1 MKNFELKFWMS
12 CIMLALCVGF
22 TSCGD
27 DDEGGIAGDA
37 NELIIGTWE
46 STWMKGWE
54 KYLDDDDKWKTD
66 SYDGV
71 YTEDT
76 YIFKKGGT
84 GTYKY
89 SYDGYSDEYEI
100 TWKIKDNNKLIITE
114 YGYDEEYTITTLNT
128 NTAVIVWHDKDED
141 GEEEYTEI
149 TFKKK

>member
-1 MKNFELKFWMS
+1 MMISGNN
-12 CIMLALCVGF
+12 LCKLPINM
-22 TSCGD
+22 D
-27 DDEGGIAGDA
+27 
-37 NELIIGTWE
+37 
-46 STWMKGWE
+46 
-54 KYLDDDDKWKTD
+54 
-66 SYDGV
+66 
-71 YTEDT
+71 
-76 YIFKKGGT
+76 
-84 GTYKY
+84 TYKY